1 MPLIDL
7 QTDLKSLKYGQ
18 DQPGG
23 GNSGQPYIQVDINR
37 VDTGFNRFRMTKFDD
52 GLIRG
57 GAVGAANAS
66 IVDTLRIGK
75 FLTDFPKGPLFIVK
89 QVGLQLS
96 QPQLEFKKLR
106 TDNPTSGGGLLR
118 NVGNFI
124 ANTANKIV
132 NAVGPTRIYNL
143 GINTLAQVPV
153 NAFGQHIVRHGLLPI
168 QNDDTKY
175 INVAEYN
182 NYGDGKNNRLVGYR
196 SKFQLG
202 DNKPN
207 PTQSR
212 NVINTV
218 NRISQA
224 LGALTGASFNPIKLE
239 PEQLTINKYISGP
252 GSIYGIGN
260 TLIRRYSFTEDG
272 VKINFAKNRNYVKQH
287 LPEVKLY
294 QTFDYGVSNL
304 STSTLSANSF
314 DLKQQPEVLSA
325 SFQENTIN
333 NTDAF
338 IKSQNNAGLAL
349 VNNERQAFT
358 YIDPNTSNG
367 AVSSGLG
374 QRNNLSD
381 WNKDKHIRGNAY
393 LKADFNKFKDIPTDA
408 NEIAKAIGQISSI
421 NDPINN
427 LEKKPRVNQVTASAD
442 LGLSKLG
449 SEIPGFLP
457 SEINT
462 INTAINQN
470 AVPYSTPLNKTYT
483 ELRDRINKTSTISQ
497 NYFKTDDTFTINR
510 GATDLKYVA
519 NQLKDKFKRTNDIV
533 VTDDTM
539 ALKFTPLDPFSGDA
553 LNVLSFLGYLNEY
566 SEDYNSTWGNTRYVG
581 RAESFYIFNEFKRT
595 ASIGF
600 QIPCYN
606 REELIAKHCLLSE
619 LASTLAGKYE
629 NNLLGGIIT
638 KLKIGN
644 YINNQPGIIT
654 NLNFSPIQDSNWDL
668 DIQLAYYIKVSFG
681 FTFIH
686 DYLPQYYEC
695 GFIFKDPTPEPE
707 LVPVQPSP
715 QPDPTPQPAPQTPLF
730 SNDTGSL
737 NAVGIVGRTDFREK
751 IDSTFVKKPIIP
763 VSIVP
768 KFKGFG
774 GGSFGGGGAG
784 RRF

>member
-23 GNSGQPYIQVDINR
+23 GNSGQPYITVDINR

-57 GAVGAANAS
+57 GAVGAVNAS
-66 IVDTLRIGK
+66 VVDTIRIGK
-75 FLTDFPKGPLFIVK
+75 FLKDFPKGPLFIVK
-89 QVGLQLS
+89 QIGLQLS
-96 QPQLEFKKLR
+96 QPQLEYKKLR

-124 ANTANKIV
+124 VNTANKIV

-252 GSIYGIGN
+252 GSIYGIGS

-272 VKINFAKNRNYVKQH
+272 TKINFAKNRNYVKQH

-294 QTFDYGVSNL
+294 QTFDYSVSNL
-304 STSTLSANSF
+304 STSSLSANPF
-314 DLKQQPEVLSA
+314 NLKQELNVLSA
-325 SFQENTIN
+325 SFQTYIAAVGDPTSSKYVAAQQEASASQN
-333 NTDAF
+333 
-338 IKSQNNAGLAL
+338 IKSFTALSNYSGSTLSTTSFPGLKDNTPPTLLNYTASNA
-349 VNNERQAFT
+349 
-358 YIDPNTSNG
+358 
-367 AVSSGLG
+367 
-374 QRNNLSD
+374 
-381 WNKDKHIRGNAY
+381 
-393 LKADFNKFKDIPTDA
+393 DIS
-408 NEIAKAIGQISSI
+408 SSI
-421 NDPINN
+421 NVGNP
-427 LEKKPRVNQVTASAD
+427 LTASAD
-442 LGLSKLG
+442 LGLSRF
-449 SEIPGFLP
+449 SNVPTE
-457 SEINT
+457 SIN
-462 INTAINQN
+462 NGINQN
-470 AVPYSTPLNKTYT
+470 VIPYTNQAAKKYS
-483 ELRDRINKTSTISQ
+483 ELRAQINKTSNISQ
-497 NYFKTDDTFTINR
+497 NFFKTDNTFTINR

-519 NQLKDKFKRTNDIV
+519 DQIKDKFKRTNDIV
-533 VTDDTM
+533 VSDDTM
-539 ALKFTPLDPFSGDA
+539 ALRFTPLDPFSGEA
-553 LNVLSFLGYLNEY
+553 LNVLSFLGYLSEY

-581 RAESFYIFNEFKRT
+581 RAESFYVFNEFKRT

-606 REELIAKHCLLSE
+606 REELIVKHCLLSE

-638 KLKIGN
+638 RLKIGN

-695 GFIFKDPTPEPE
+695 GFIFKEPTPEPQP
-707 LVPVQPSP
+707 VPVPPEP
-715 QPDPTPQPAPQTPLF
+715 QPEETPPPPQPVPVRQPPV

-737 NAVGIVGRTDFREK
+737 VRYPIGRTDIKEP
-751 IDSTFVKKPIIP
+751 IDHTYVKKPIIP
-763 VSIVP
+763 VAP
-768 KFKGFG
+768 KSRFGGFR

-784 RRF
+784 GRF